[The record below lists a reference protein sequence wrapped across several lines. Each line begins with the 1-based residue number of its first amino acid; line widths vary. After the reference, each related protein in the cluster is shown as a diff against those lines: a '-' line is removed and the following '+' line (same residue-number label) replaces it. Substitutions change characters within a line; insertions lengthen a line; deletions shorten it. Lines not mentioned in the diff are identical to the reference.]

1 MKINIKGPIISSDN
15 QWIYDW
21 FGMEATS
28 PKKVSDLIEKADGED
43 LEIEI
48 NSGGG
53 SVFAGSEIY
62 TTLNLQMSPTAQLMI
77 HNSSTYTEGDYREME
92 HTAEFLKTVNN
103 TIANAYRI
111 KTGKSQEELL
121 SLMDG
126 ETWMT
131 ANNALELGFIDE
143 IMFEDEEINI
153 VASTSNS
160 KLIPSEVINKIKN
173 ELLKN
178 DINNPSLSNSVTVDE
193 DRFKNNNEEDEI
205 MTLEEL
211 KEKHLDLYNQIFD
224 EGKKEGIKTEN
235 ERIKAIEDLGVPGFE
250 DLVTKAKFENKD
262 TAEKLAMDIIKA
274 QKNLGKDYLDDL
286 KKDAKDLDD
295 VKGSEAPENKAEE
308 KDVKEGAS
316 LIAKFANKKRGG
328 KE

>member
-1 MKINIKGPIISSDN
+1 
-15 QWIYDW
+15 
-21 FGMEATS
+21 
-28 PKKVSDLIEKADGED
+28 
-43 LEIEI
+43 
-48 NSGGG
+48 
-53 SVFAGSEIY
+53 
-62 TTLNLQMSPTAQLMI
+62 
-77 HNSSTYTEGDYREME
+77 
-92 HTAEFLKTVNN
+92 
-103 TIANAYRI
+103 
-111 KTGKSQEELL
+111 
-121 SLMDG
+121 
-126 ETWMT
+126 
-131 ANNALELGFIDE
+131 
-143 IMFEDEEINI
+143 
-153 VASTSNS
+153 
-160 KLIPSEVINKIKN
+160 
-173 ELLKN
+173 
-178 DINNPSLSNSVTVDE
+178 
-193 DRFKNNNEEDEI
+193 